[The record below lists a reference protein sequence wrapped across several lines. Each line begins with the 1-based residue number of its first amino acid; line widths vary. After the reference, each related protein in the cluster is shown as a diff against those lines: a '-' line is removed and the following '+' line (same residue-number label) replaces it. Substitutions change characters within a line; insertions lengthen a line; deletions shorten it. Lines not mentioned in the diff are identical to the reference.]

1 MNKGAK
7 EVCIETPL
15 AGRIIEVKVQ
25 VGDVVEEDDAV
36 VILEA
41 MKMEIPIVAPI
52 SGTIKVVNIS
62 VGQTVEENTVLAV
75 LNESNYEE

>member
-1 MNKGAK
+1 MNKGAE
-7 EVCIETPL
+7 EVSIETPL

-41 MKMEIPIVAPI
+41 MKMEIPIVAPV
-52 SGTIKVVNIS
+52 SGTIKVVNVS
-62 VGQTVEENTVLAV
+62 VGQTVEGNTVLAV
-75 LNESNYEE
+75 LDESNYEE

>member
-1 MNKGAK
+1 VNKGAK
-7 EVCIETPL
+7 EVRIETPL
-15 AGRIIEVKVQ
+15 AGRIIEVRVE

-41 MKMEIPIVAPI
+41 MKMEIPIVAPV